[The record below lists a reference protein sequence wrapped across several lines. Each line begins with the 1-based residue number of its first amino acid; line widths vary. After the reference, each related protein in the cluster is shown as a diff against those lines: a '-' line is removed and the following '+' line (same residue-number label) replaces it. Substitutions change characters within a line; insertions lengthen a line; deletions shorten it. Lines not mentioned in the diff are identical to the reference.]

1 MIVAIIILS
10 ILLISAIAFIFWLL
24 RVLKNTFEMVESTLD
39 MAAGKT
45 PRKMK
50 EAYDGRYYPATV
62 ISQIQFGCDSETV
75 ITDFS
80 MYEDKKIVG
89 FILQT
94 KETALEYINANLKI
108 EQEEEDKEFL
118 SKLKKSL
125 EEPTVF
131 KNVLVY
137 APMEGMWT
145 WKIAQ

>member
-1 MIVAIIILS
+1 MIVAIVILS
-10 ILLISAIAFIFWLL
+10 TLLVGATAFIFWLL
-24 RVLKNTFEMVESTLD
+24 GVLKNTFEIVESTLD

-45 PRKMK
+45 PRRMK
-50 EAYDGRYYPATV
+50 EAYDGKYYPATA

-80 MYEDKKIVG
+80 IYEDKKIVG

-94 KETALEYINANLKI
+94 RETALEYIGANLNVA
-108 EQEEEDKEFL
+108 EDEEVL
-118 SKLKKSL
+118 SEL
-125 EEPTVF
+125 EKTLGEPTVF

-145 WKIAQ
+145 WKSAQ

>member
-1 MIVAIIILS
+1 MIIAIVILS
-10 ILLISAIAFIFWLL
+10 TLLVGATAFIFWLL
-24 RVLKNTFEMVESTLD
+24 GVLKNTFEIVESTLD

-45 PRKMK
+45 PRRMK
-50 EAYDGRYYPATV
+50 EAYDGKYYPATV

-94 KETALEYINANLKI
+94 KETALEYIGANLKVA
-108 EQEEEDKEFL
+108 EDKEVL
-118 SKLKKSL
+118 SEL
-125 EEPTVF
+125 EKTLGEPTVF

-145 WKIAQ
+145 WKSAQ

>member
-10 ILLISAIAFIFWLL
+10 ILLVGATTFIFWLL
-24 RVLKNTFEMVESTLD
+24 RVLKNTFEIVESTLD

-50 EAYDGRYYPATV
+50 EAYDGKYFPATV
-62 ISQIQFGCDSETV
+62 ISQIQFGCDSEAV

-80 MYEDKKIVG
+80 MYENKKIVG

-94 KETALEYINANLKI
+94 KETALEYINANL
-108 EQEEEDKEFL
+108 EVTEDEEVLSELEKTL
-118 SKLKKSL
+118 SK
-125 EEPTVF
+125 PTIF

-137 APMEGMWT
+137 APVKGMWT
-145 WKIAQ
+145 WKSA

>member
-1 MIVAIIILS
+1 MIVAIVILS
-10 ILLISAIAFIFWLL
+10 ILLVGATAFIFWLL
-24 RVLKNTFEMVESTLD
+24 GVLKNTFEIVESTLD

-45 PRKMK
+45 PRRMK
-50 EAYDGRYYPATV
+50 EAYDGKYYPATV

-94 KETALEYINANLKI
+94 KETALEYIGANI
-108 EQEEEDKEFL
+108 EAIEEEEVL
-118 SKLKKSL
+118 AEL
-125 EEPTVF
+125 EKTLGEPTVF

-137 APMEGMWT
+137 APVEGMWT
-145 WKIAQ
+145 WKSAQ